1 MLNIVV
7 IPIKALI
14 NMINIVFLRGFFII
28 NLLVILA
35 LHRILAGVAG
45 AVVSFIPTVIV
56 NAERID
62 KGAWLF
68 LLVCLFVI
76 SLTEEVDYYRGKK
89 ERPIYK
95 IRIGFE

>member
-45 AVVSFIPTVIV
+45 TVIPTVIV

-62 KGAWLF
+62 RGAWLF
-68 LLVCLFVI
+68 LLVCLFVL
-76 SLTEEVDYYRGKK
+76 SFTEEIDYYRGKK